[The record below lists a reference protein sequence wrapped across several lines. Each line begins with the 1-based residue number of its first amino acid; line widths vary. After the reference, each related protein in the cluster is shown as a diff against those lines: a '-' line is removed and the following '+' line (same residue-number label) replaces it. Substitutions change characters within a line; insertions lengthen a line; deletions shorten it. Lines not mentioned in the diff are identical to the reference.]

1 MRYTVVKTNVIDP
14 DITSAEWQRAELGE
28 IAANRWNEYAP
39 APKTTFRMLRGPE
52 GISVMMH
59 TEEKDLKCE
68 CDVENGNVFM
78 DSCMEFFAA
87 YDNTNP
93 AYLNIEANS
102 IGTTLAQLGTDRYD
116 RVPADEFL
124 GGPVTVQAEVGADSW
139 SLLMHVTL
147 EDLKKLYKMDTSVF
161 VPGYSFRANL
171 YKCGDETAV
180 EHYNMWNPVGT
191 PNPDYHQSSFFG
203 KMTLEA

>member
-1 MRYTVVKTNVIDP
+1 MKEYKVKMLDALPADWANISRAMLDETPWIANYVPVTYAQIVFVRGDGFYCRMTCEEANPKAVHKNWMDP
-14 DITSAEWQRAELGE
+14 VCT
-28 IAANRWNEYAP
+28 
-39 APKTTFRMLRGPE
+39 
-52 GISVMMH
+52 
-59 TEEKDLKCE
+59 
-68 CDVENGNVFM
+68 

-124 GGPVTVQAEVGADSW
+124 GGPVTVQAEVGTDSW

-161 VPGYSFRANL
+161 IPGYSFRANL

>member
-14 DITSAEWQRAELGE
+14 DITSAEWQRAELGK

-78 DSCMEFFAA
+78 DSCMEFFFKPDVNDMR
-87 YDNTNP
+87 YFNFEFNP
-93 AYLNIEANS
+93 AGILSLGIRTGRKNKEKIDIDREVFRIVSVANE
-102 IGTTLAQLGTDRYD
+102 GDWTLKFYIPDD
-116 RVPADEFL
+116 FL
-124 GGPVTVQAEVGADSW
+124 MTYFSEISPVCKGN
-139 SLLMHVTL
+139 
-147 EDLKKLYKMDTSVF
+147 F
-161 VPGYSFRANL
+161 
-171 YKCGDETAV
+171 YKCGDGTDHVHYGAWSEIETA
-180 EHYNMWNPVGT
+180 T
-191 PNPDYHQSSFFG
+191 PNFHLPDFFG
-203 KMTLEA
+203 TIVME